1 MKEYFL
7 SYRKTIT
14 THFIAFAFGFAIAT
28 LIIINIGSDE
38 KYTETDLKRAEK
50 QGEARI
56 IKTELKDAEL
66 MAKEYR
72 IRDSLNMIIIDE
84 LQKELQLNNK
94 GKNEKINNIDFYT
107 DFELQKFFTDRYSS
121 SSSK

>member
-1 MKEYFL
+1 M
-7 SYRKTIT
+7 SYQKTIT
-14 THFIAFAFGFAIAT
+14 THLIAFAFGFAIAT
-28 LIIINIGSDE
+28 LIIINIGKDE

-56 IKTELKDAEL
+56 IKNELKDAEL

-107 DFELQKFFTDRYSS
+107 DFELQKFFTDRYN
-121 SSSK
+121 